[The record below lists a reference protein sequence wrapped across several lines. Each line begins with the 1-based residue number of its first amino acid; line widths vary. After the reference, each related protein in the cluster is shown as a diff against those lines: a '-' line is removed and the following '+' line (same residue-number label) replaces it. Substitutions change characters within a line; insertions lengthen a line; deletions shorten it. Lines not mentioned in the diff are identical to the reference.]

1 MKEKEIDETPD
12 VICDKSITMW
22 PAQASDVNEIR
33 TGEWWDDLAELNP
46 EAVIFDGPGPQ
57 TLFDS
62 CIIGYAS
69 RPGMDTVIVYD
80 VDLMIELLSATMG
93 LEDAVDYL
101 CTNTFSAY
109 LGVGTPMILRRYED
123 GAGA

>member
-1 MKEKEIDETPD
+1 
-12 VICDKSITMW
+12 MW

-46 EAVIFDGPGPQ
+46 EAVIFDGPGPH

-62 CIIGYAS
+62 CIIGHAS

-80 VDLMIELLSATMG
+80 EDLMIEQLSATMG

-109 LGVGTPMILRRYED
+109 LGEGTPMILRRYED